1 MKKSERIDGN
11 TERVSEL
18 SDLVNILI
26 GRIARLE
33 QEVARLGG
41 ELNKR
46 S

>member
-1 MKKSERIDGN
+1 MKKSERNVRIN
-11 TERVSEL
+11 EL
-18 SDLVNILI
+18 SDIVNILI